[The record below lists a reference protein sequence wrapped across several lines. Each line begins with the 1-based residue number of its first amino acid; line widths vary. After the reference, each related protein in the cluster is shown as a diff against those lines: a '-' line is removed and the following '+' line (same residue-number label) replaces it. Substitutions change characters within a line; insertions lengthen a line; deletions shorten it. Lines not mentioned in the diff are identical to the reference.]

1 MQGQELWST
10 GKHTLNCY
18 ASAENRIVD
27 KYYYI
32 AEDVINHMTVVMIG
46 SDALAAVAVQ
56 DKIRIID
63 NKGSML
69 YQTQLDA
76 HVTCFDVQE
85 APTKNGFP
93 LLIFGTKSGNIGAI
107 ELTIDEAIVLWETD
121 YQFENKSIVTH
132 VKVASLKDGVNNIC
146 LTRDDGS
153 IEIYSF
159 TER

>member
-1 MQGQELWST
+1 VQGQELWST

-76 HVTCFDVQE
+76 HVTCFVVQE
-85 APTKNGFP
+85 DPTKNGFP
-93 LLIFGTKSGNIGAI
+93 LLVFGTKSGNIGAI